1 MTSKRLKTSAEK
13 AEILKGLDPQVIS
26 NAHSISAVVSD
37 FEKKVFNEPLSF
49 QVGKYEVRVDAK
61 GTRAKPDLYLS
72 CSCSYWQYQGCEYH
86 ALKNSYLFGIP
97 RGTGDAPVTR
107 DPNGTHKVCK
117 HVYAVLRDY
126 F

>member
-1 MTSKRLKTSAEK
+1 MSRQRKKTSALK

-26 NAHSISAVVSD
+26 KAQSMSAVVRE
-37 FEKKVFNEPLSF
+37 FEQRVFKEPLTF
-49 QVGKYEVRVDAK
+49 QVGKYEVKVEAK
-61 GTRAKPDLYLS
+61 GDASSPDLYLS

-86 ALKNSYLFGIP
+86 ALKNSYLFGTP
-97 RGTGDAPVTR
+97 RGSGDEPVKR

-117 HVYAVLRDY
+117 HAYVVLRDY